1 MVRDLE
7 TLLQNAKLAPPYVL
21 VGASFGG
28 LNVQLYAAQHPADVA
43 GVVLVDSLQWDFDRR
58 IEQLL
63 PRKVALQRR
72 AELGLNQEHVLFPQ
86 IVASEREVKA
96 ALPLPNVPLVV
107 IRHGQPFSTGPDWP
121 TKQVEQLWV
130 SLQRAL
136 TREVSPPG
144 VLVLAARSS
153 HRIAEQQPALVAS
166 EIVHVVAAARH

>member
-28 LNVQLYAAQHPADVA
+28 LNVQLYAAQHPDDVA
-43 GVVLVDSLQWDFDRR
+43 GIVLVDSLQWEFDRR

-63 PRKVALQRR
+63 PRKLALQRR
-72 AELGLNQEHVLFPQ
+72 ADLGLNQEHILFPQ

-107 IRHGQPFSTGPDWP
+107 IRHGLPFSTERGWP
-121 TKQVEQLWV
+121 TKQVEQLWL

-136 TREVSPPG
+136 TQEVTPPG
-144 VLVLAARSS
+144 ELVLAARSS
-153 HRIAEQQPALVAS
+153 HRIAEQEPALVAS
-166 EIVHVVAAARH
+166 EIVHVVTEARH